1 MKERIPTTP
10 TDLCRAWNGRAKGGK
25 PDATTGPGE
34 TRRRAD
40 AAAVSSGGRRGGD
53 RAGAIWCERVAQAGH
68 GAVAAG
74 IIQPTVATVV
84 SRGAGSLAADS
95 ALVAVC
101 EHGPAHVRA
110 DGAGLYAPHGR
121 AGPPRVR
128 GLARRPAES
137 GGGRQPGGRA
147 GHRLGLFRWTGPVAR
162 QTRSG

>member
-1 MKERIPTTP
+1 PQTVPRVERA
-10 TDLCRAWNGRAKGGK
+10 REGRQ

-40 AAAVSSGGRRGGD
+40 AAAVLAGWRRGGD
-53 RAGAIWCERVAQAGH
+53 RAGALGGRWMAQAGP

-74 IIQPTVATVV
+74 IIQSTVATVV

-110 DGAGLYAPHGR
+110 NGAGLYAAHGR

-128 GLARRPAES
+128 GLARCSAES
-137 GGGRQPGGRA
+137 GGGRQRWGRA
-147 GHRLGLFRWTGPVAR
+147 GHRLGLFRSTAPVAR
-162 QTRSG
+162 QTRAV